1 MEDYYTYQGLGAG
14 AAGSAYITDSTGQ
27 VKVVTNLLAHSSEA
41 QPFSLNLIYNSDYF
55 ANSDADYVPPAEMG
69 LNMSVGSGW
78 TLDCVQN
85 ITGETI
91 VNKYYLKHRDGDGTI
106 HYYKKLYSTSQYYT
120 DEDGL
125 NLRIAGVG
133 TNAYR
138 LEDGYNNYQLFRN
151 NVLSETV
158 DWDGNTTYF
167 KCTDDQI
174 TSITQ
179 KNKNGTEITLATL
192 VYDDNVLTTVTDAA
206 GNVYTLGYTDGNL
219 TSVKKNDTV
228 LAQYSYNGHRVT
240 KMTDVESGYAVNF
253 TYDSQGRIA
262 GYSESVGDA
271 AGAAVT
277 VRYPGMVYTVYRD
290 HGPDRL
296 PETADDLLCNYLY
309 DFSGRT
315 INTYVT
321 GNDLNIYGA
330 ANAVYTGQ
338 DTTGRT
344 NNRILRSA
352 STGIVAEQ
360 LLSNAGF
367 ESGSWTHSGTSVSE
381 AKPRTGTKSLVGTSA
396 DATAVQYAQ
405 ATSVT
410 LTAGK
415 TYTFSGY
422 VDTSGM
428 EFTGKGVYL
437 KVTDSSEN
445 IWLGNPVAYAS
456 SSAVDNGWVR
466 LSVTF
471 TAKVSG
477 THTLS
482 IYREGATGTF
492 YADDFQLEQGEA
504 PSSYNML
511 ENGGMNDTS
520 AWTMGTGASIS
531 SGTLEIVGDPAGTDA
546 LAYQDVPVNL
556 PGSQT
561 YVLAGWVKAEAVPD
575 TVNTAADP
583 AQDTVKQCGLR
594 AMLTYSDGTTE
605 YHYVPFN
612 TDVTTWQFVSYAI
625 IPKESEKT
633 VSTIRVI
640 CTYEKNV
647 NTAQF
652 DNITLIREVA
662 QAMRYDE
669 NGLLL
674 SVTTTGQGTDV
685 NTYTVAKLLQ
695 KTVTAGNGTYTYSYN
710 NTNNPYRASSVTNG
724 LTTESYSYD
733 LMGHLLSTTISGS
746 GGKKIVT
753 SATYSSDGY
762 RTETVTDASG
772 NTISYAY
779 GTADSQMLGLPT
791 SVTAPNGTVTSTE
804 YDGFNRV
811 AQTGIAN
818 TANLLYTYDKGN
830 LKTIQ
835 RTDNA
840 SNTQTYSFTHDVFG
854 NNLSIKVGNRNLATY
869 EYAANN
875 GYLVKQTDANGNTV
889 TFVYDHLGRVKTA
902 TYSGGLVLTYT
913 YNGEGALYSVTA
925 TENGNTTTYLYGYD
939 SLGRLISGERL
950 DNDVSILRTRQAYDE
965 VNRPVYQAWQVGG
978 ILYEEGY
985 TYNSTQ
991 DGSLNTHHTATGETL
1006 TMQYDGLLRLSSIA
1020 NTPP

>member
-1 MEDYYTYQGLGAG
+1 MGSSPYPHNKKSETPTGSRFSWCRCSVAVPCIFGGGQSRLENTDRCHSLG
-14 AAGSAYITDSTGQ
+14 
-27 VKVVTNLLAHSSEA
+27 
-41 QPFSLNLIYNSDYF
+41 SLPL
-55 ANSDADYVPPAEMG
+55 PPAA
-69 LNMSVGSGW
+69 LPS
-78 TLDCVQN
+78 LP
-85 ITGETI
+85 
-91 VNKYYLKHRDGDGTI
+91 
-106 HYYKKLYSTSQYYT
+106 
-120 DEDGL
+120 
-125 NLRIAGVG
+125 
-133 TNAYR
+133 R
-138 LEDGYNNYQLFRN
+138 L
-151 NVLSETV
+151 SPTV
-158 DWDGNTTYF
+158 R
-167 KCTDDQI
+167 
-174 TSITQ
+174 SPTQ

-206 GNVYTLGYTDGNL
+206 GNVYTLVYDSSGNL
-219 TSVKKNDTV
+219 ASVKKNDTV
-228 LAQYSYNGHRVT
+228 LAQYDYTGHRVT
-240 KMTDVESGYAVNF
+240 KLTDVESGYAVNF
-253 TYDSQGRIA
+253 DYDSQGRIS
-262 GYSESVGDA
+262 GYRESVGDT

-277 VRYPGMVYTVYRD
+277 VSYPGMGHTVYRD

-296 PETADDLLCNYLY
+296 HETADDLLCNYLY

-321 GNDLNIYGA
+321 DNDLNICGA
-330 ANAVYTGQ
+330 ANVVYTEQ
-338 DTTGRT
+338 DTTGKT

-367 ESGSWTHSGTSVSE
+367 ESGSWTHSGTAVST
-381 AKPRTGTKSLVGTSA
+381 AKTRTGFNALVGTTENA
-396 DATAVQYAQ
+396 ATVQCAQ
-405 ATSVT
+405 TTSVT

-422 VDTSGM
+422 VNTAGM
-428 EFTGKGVYL
+428 NFTGKGIYL
-437 KVTDSSEN
+437 KVTDDSGKAWS
-445 IWLGNPVAYAS
+445 GNPIAYATVVNTEFID
-456 SSAVDNGWVR
+456 SSAFGNGWVR

-471 TAKVSG
+471 TAETNG

-511 ENGGMNDTS
+511 ENGGMNDDS
-520 AWTMGTGASIS
+520 AWTKRAEDSIS
-531 SGTLEIVGDPAGTDA
+531 AGTLDIAGDPAGTDA

-561 YVLAGWVKAEAVPD
+561 YVLAGWVEANAVPD

-625 IPKESEKT
+625 IPKEPTKT
-633 VSTIRVI
+633 VSTIRIV

-647 NTAQF
+647 NTAKF
-652 DNITLIREVA
+652 DNITLIQEVA

-674 SVTTTGQGTDV
+674 SVTATGQGTDV
-685 NTYTVAKLLQ
+685 NTYSVSKLLLQ
-695 KTVTAGNGTYTYSYN
+695 TVTAGNGTYTYNYN

-733 LMGHLLSTTISGS
+733 RMGHLLSTTISGS

-779 GTADSQMLGLPT
+779 GTADSLMLGLPT

-840 SNTQTYSFTHDVFG
+840 SNTQTYSFTHDAFG
-854 NNLSIKVGNRNLATY
+854 NNLSIKVGNRSLATY
-869 EYAANN
+869 EYAPNN

-889 TFVYDHLGRVKTA
+889 TFAYDHLGRVKTA
-902 TYSGGLVLTYT
+902 TYGHLDPEKAATYPGDLVLTYT
-913 YNGEGALYSVTA
+913 YTGEGALYSVTA

-950 DNDVSILRTRQAYDE
+950 DNNVSILRTRQAYDE

-978 ILYEEGY
+978 TLYEEGF
-985 TYNSTQ
+985 TYNSEE
-991 DGSLNTHHTATGETL
+991 DGSLNTHTTATGQTL
-1006 TMQYDGLLRLSSIA
+1006 TMQYDGLRRLSSIA